1 MPYICFIF
9 YHEFNRKHQYLYKC
23 GSIYHHME
31 ALEAAG
37 LTKNESKIYK
47 LLIHLN
53 KSNVTDLAKKTGI
66 HRRSIYDVLMRLSDK
81 GLVSYIIADG
91 FKVYIANNPKILKTI
106 IEKRKSVIDEA
117 LPDLEKIFQENAQK
131 KSTKFFMGKKGIRN
145 ILDDQLN
152 QKSEI
157 LVLGGSKYAPKLLR
171 EYFPKYNIIRSERK
185 IPLKI
190 IYSGHAKTENKI
202 EAEKPKLAKTKK
214 LPENI
219 GGDIAINIYGDNVAL
234 LMWNLDNPFAILIH
248 EKEVADS
255 FRDYF
260 NFIWRKL

>member
-1 MPYICFIF
+1 
-9 YHEFNRKHQYLYKC
+9 
-23 GSIYHHME
+23 ME

-47 LLIHLN
+47 LLIQLN

-66 HRRSIYDVLMRLSDK
+66 HRRSVYDVLMRLSDK
-81 GLVSYIIADG
+81 GLVSYMIADG
-91 FKVYIANNPKILKTI
+91 VKVYAANNPKILKTI
-106 IEKRKSVIDEA
+106 IEKRKQAIDEA
-117 LPDLEKIFQENAQK
+117 LPNLEKIFQENAQK

-171 EYFPKYNIIRSERK
+171 EYFPKYNFIREKKK

-190 IYSGHAKTENKI
+190 IYSGKQAEEKI
-202 EAEKPKLAKTKK
+202 KAERLKLAKTKK
-214 LPENI
+214 LPENT

-260 NFIWRKL
+260 NFIWKKL